1 MLEHGIKLSEKMLS
15 MLRSPENNHVITTAN
30 VDSYAVKDCGEEQM
44 KSLVDKIEATQP

>member
-15 MLRSPENNHVITTAN
+15 MLRSAENKIVTTIAT
-30 VDSYAVKDCGEEQM
+30 VDSYTVKDWAEEQM